1 MMHQKKHTVLL
12 LTMRPIQN
20 VDKSSKTLQTP
31 HSCASLPSL
40 LVLSVEMAPYPD
52 ALHWIANPS
61 RGCKVPL
68 VSLPLFTM
76 DGTPATLRSQ
86 KKRWMMVMIHYVLLF

>member
-1 MMHQKKHTVLL
+1 MTHPKNHTVSL

-20 VDKSSKTLQTP
+20 VNKSSKTLHTP

-61 RGCKVPL
+61 RGCKVPFVPWANGWNPTHL
-68 VSLPLFTM
+68 ALP
-76 DGTPATLRSQ
+76 PQ
-86 KKRWMMVMIHYVLLF
+86 KKDG